1 VWLGFCEVE
10 VDPSPKLHDQ
20 DVGVPTDVSV
30 NCTAW
35 PTAGE
40 VGLLLNDAERAAT
53 TVTVRLALLEPEA
66 LLTAR
71 VTVLGPVVVKAW
83 PGFCKVEV
91 DPSPKVQLQDVG
103 PPVDVS
109 VNWTVW
115 PTAGEAGLEVK
126 EAASVLAGA
135 TVTVRVTEF

>member
-30 NCTAW
+30 NCVAW

-40 VGLLLNDAERAAT
+40 AGLLLNDAERAAT
-53 TVTVRLALLEPEA
+53 TDTVRLALLEPEA
-66 LLTAR
+66 LLTVR
-71 VTVLGPVVVKAW
+71 VTVLDPVVAKAW
-83 PGFCKVEV
+83 LGFCEVEV

-109 VNWTVW
+109 VNRTLW

-126 EAASVLAGA
+126 EAVSVLAGA